1 MVIVA
6 EFDVKLEDV
15 VGLLRLLFLDIYVF

>member
-1 MVIVA
+1 MVIDA
-6 EFDVKLEDV
+6 EFDFKLEDV

>member
-15 VGLLRLLFLDIYVF
+15 VGLLRLFFLDI